1 MSESSSSSVV
11 TKEFAE
17 IFLYTSIPVYV
28 AFLVLGLAV
37 GQNAAGSLYM
47 IIVIIGHYALNKAL
61 KRHGEMND
69 KTAINTVSILKS
81 AVPVLTTLTFLHYL
95 SNSFIGHIDAA
106 IGSVTALVVSAELL
120 AIVCKTQSWFS
131 HLENKRSE
139 K

>member
-61 KRHGEMND
+61 KRHGD
-69 KTAINTVSILKS
+69 
-81 AVPVLTTLTFLHYL
+81 
-95 SNSFIGHIDAA
+95 
-106 IGSVTALVVSAELL
+106 
-120 AIVCKTQSWFS
+120 
-131 HLENKRSE
+131 
-139 K
+139 